1 MKKRV
6 QKELEPGRIPNNH
19 AVEPQRSSWL
29 LSPSAV
35 AYHPPG
41 ALLLDAVVFVI
52 LLLATVLVSNYVAFF
67 NVTFL
72 FVRWGSLLLLALLV
86 ATILYGFRLLS
97 HAGHGIASLKNQYK
111 LVLFAVVLLIAVV
124 IYVNQATIMPLLIRM
139 FWSVP
144 WASLNP
150 VDVFYVP

>member
-6 QKELEPGRIPNNH
+6 QKELEPGRVPDNH
-19 AVEPQRSSWL
+19 AGEPQKSGL

-35 AYHPPG
+35 YYHPPG
-41 ALLLDAVVFVI
+41 ALLLDATVFVL
-52 LLLATVLVSNYVAFF
+52 LLLATVLVSNYLAFL

-86 ATILYGFRLLS
+86 ATVLYGFRLLS

-111 LVLFAVVLLIAVV
+111 LVLFAIVLLVAVV
-124 IYVNQATIMPLLIRM
+124 IYVNQATIMPLFIRM
-139 FWSVP
+139 FWGVP

-150 VDVFYVP
+150 VDVWYVP

>member
-1 MKKRV
+1 MKKRM
-6 QKELEPGRIPNNH
+6 QKELAPAQIPNDH
-19 AVEPQRSSWL
+19 AAEPQRSL
-29 LSPSAV
+29 LFSPSAV

-41 ALLLDAVVFVI
+41 ALLLDATVFII
-52 LLLATVLVSNYVAFF
+52 LLLATVLVSNYLAFL

-72 FVRWGSLLLLALLV
+72 FVRLGSLLLLALLV

-111 LVLFAVVLLIAVV
+111 LVLFAIVLLVAVV
-124 IYVNQATIMPLLIRM
+124 IYVNQAIIMPLLIRM
-139 FWSVP
+139 FWGVP

>member
-1 MKKRV
+1 MKKRM
-6 QKELEPGRIPNNH
+6 QKELAPAQMPNNH
-19 AVEPQRSSWL
+19 PVEPQRSWL
-29 LSPSAV
+29 LSPGAV
-35 AYHPPG
+35 QYHQPG
-41 ALLLDAVVFVI
+41 VLLLDSVVFVI
-52 LLLATVLVSNYVAFF
+52 LLLATVLVSNYLAFL

-111 LVLFAVVLLIAVV
+111 LVLFAIVVLVAVV
-124 IYVNQATIMPLLIRM
+124 IYVNQAVIMPLFIRM
-139 FWSVP
+139 FWGVP
-144 WASLNP
+144 WASVNP